1 MKPDDSAS
9 KPSSVRREL
18 IEGEIS
24 GKIIGAFFLVYNT
37 LGFGFLERVYERA
50 MYVALKNR
58 SVKVE
63 RQVMFDVYFEG
74 ELVGRHRADLLVERR
89 VVVEIKA
96 THTLP
101 NASKRQLLNYLTALN
116 LELGLVLHFGPT
128 AQYYRVLGRKKASS
142 AGIDPG
148 QSG

>member
-9 KPSSVRREL
+9 KASSARREL
-18 IEGEIS
+18 VEGEIS

-58 SVKVE
+58 GVKVE

-89 VVVEIKA
+89 VVVEVKA

-128 AQYYRVLGRKKASS
+128 AQYYRVLGRRKPSS
-142 AGIDPG
+142 TTIDPG
-148 QSG
+148 RSG

>member
-1 MKPDDSAS
+1 MKPDDSSPKPAS
-9 KPSSVRREL
+9 TRREL
-18 IEGEIS
+18 VEGEVS

-58 SVKVE
+58 GVRVE

-74 ELVGRHRADLLVERR
+74 ELVGRHRADLLVEGR
-89 VVVEIKA
+89 VVVEVKA

-101 NASKRQLLNYLTALN
+101 NASKRQLLNYLTALD

-128 AQYYRVLGRKKASS
+128 AQYYRVLSKRKQTSTR
-142 AGIDPG
+142 IDPG
-148 QSG
+148 

>member
-1 MKPDDSAS
+1 MTPDNSAPLPGS
-9 KPSSVRREL
+9 ARREL
-18 IEGEIS
+18 VEGEIS

-58 SVKVE
+58 GVRVE

-74 ELVGRHRADLLVERR
+74 ELVGRHRADLLVEGR
-89 VVVEIKA
+89 VVVEVKA

-128 AQYYRVLGRKKASS
+128 AQYYRVLSKRRPTS
-142 AGIDPG
+142 ATSDPV
-148 QSG
+148 